1 MSKET
6 LHKYWVYS
14 EYLERNKN
22 NANLE
27 LISKTVTW
35 DTLIIIEYDST
46 QIAVSANAVDLLD
59 KELKE
64 RDILEVNIRYSDR
77 FKQLVV
83 VVTL

>member
-1 MSKET
+1 MLT
-6 LHKYWVYS
+6 
-14 EYLERNKN
+14 
-22 NANLE
+22 LE

-77 FKQLVV
+77 FK
-83 VVTL
+83 

>member
-1 MSKET
+1 MLT
-6 LHKYWVYS
+6 
-14 EYLERNKN
+14 
-22 NANLE
+22 LE

-46 QIAVSANAVDLLD
+46 QIAVSSNAIDLLD

>member
-1 MSKET
+1 MLT
-6 LHKYWVYS
+6 
-14 EYLERNKN
+14 
-22 NANLE
+22 LE

-77 FKQLVV
+77 FKQLVAV
-83 VVTL
+83 ATL

>member
-1 MSKET
+1 MLT
-6 LHKYWVYS
+6 
-14 EYLERNKN
+14 
-22 NANLE
+22 LE

-35 DTLIIIEYDST
+35 DTLMIIEYDST
-46 QIAVSANAVDLLD
+46 QIAVSSNAIDLLD
-59 KELKE
+59 KELKG

>member
-1 MSKET
+1 MLT
-6 LHKYWVYS
+6 
-14 EYLERNKN
+14 
-22 NANLE
+22 LE
-27 LISKTVTW
+27 LISKIVTW

-46 QIAVSANAVDLLD
+46 QIAVSSNAIDLLD

>member
-1 MSKET
+1 MLT
-6 LHKYWVYS
+6 
-14 EYLERNKN
+14 
-22 NANLE
+22 LE

>member
-1 MSKET
+1 MLT
-6 LHKYWVYS
+6 
-14 EYLERNKN
+14 
-22 NANLE
+22 LE
-27 LISKTVTW
+27 LISKIVTW

-46 QIAVSANAVDLLD
+46 QIAILSNAIDLLD

-64 RDILEVNIRYSDR
+64 RDILEVNIRYSDI

>member
-1 MSKET
+1 MLT
-6 LHKYWVYS
+6 
-14 EYLERNKN
+14 
-22 NANLE
+22 LE

-83 VVTL
+83 IVTL

>member
-1 MSKET
+1 MLT
-6 LHKYWVYS
+6 
-14 EYLERNKN
+14 
-22 NANLE
+22 LE
-27 LISKTVTW
+27 LISKTVTY

-46 QIAVSANAVDLLD
+46 QIAVSSNAIDLLD

>member
-1 MSKET
+1 MLT
-6 LHKYWVYS
+6 
-14 EYLERNKN
+14 
-22 NANLE
+22 LE

-35 DTLIIIEYDST
+35 DTLMIIEYDST
-46 QIAVSANAVDLLD
+46 QIVVSSNAIDLLD
-59 KELKE
+59 KELKG

>member
-1 MSKET
+1 MLT
-6 LHKYWVYS
+6 
-14 EYLERNKN
+14 
-22 NANLE
+22 LE

-64 RDILEVNIRYSDR
+64 RDILEVNIRYSDK

>member
-1 MSKET
+1 MLT
-6 LHKYWVYS
+6 
-14 EYLERNKN
+14 
-22 NANLE
+22 LE

-35 DTLIIIEYDST
+35 NTLIIIEYDSKS
-46 QIAVSANAVDLLD
+46 IIVSANAIDLLD

-64 RDILEVNIRYSDR
+64 QNILEANIIYSDR

>member
-1 MSKET
+1 MLT
-6 LHKYWVYS
+6 
-14 EYLERNKN
+14 
-22 NANLE
+22 LE
-27 LISKTVTW
+27 LISKTVTC

-46 QIAVSANAVDLLD
+46 QIAVSSNAIDLLD

>member
-1 MSKET
+1 MLT
-6 LHKYWVYS
+6 
-14 EYLERNKN
+14 
-22 NANLE
+22 LE

-35 DTLIIIEYDST
+35 DTLMIIEYDST
-46 QIAVSANAVDLLD
+46 QIAVSSNAIDLLD

>member
-1 MSKET
+1 MLT
-6 LHKYWVYS
+6 
-14 EYLERNKN
+14 
-22 NANLE
+22 LE

-83 VVTL
+83 AVTL

>member
-1 MSKET
+1 MLT
-6 LHKYWVYS
+6 
-14 EYLERNKN
+14 
-22 NANLE
+22 LE

-46 QIAVSANAVDLLD
+46 QIAVSSNAIDLLD

-83 VVTL
+83 VVTFSYCIFMC

>member
-1 MSKET
+1 MLT
-6 LHKYWVYS
+6 
-14 EYLERNKN
+14 
-22 NANLE
+22 LE

-46 QIAVSANAVDLLD
+46 QVAISANAVELLD
-59 KELKE
+59 KELKG
-64 RDILEVNIRYSDR
+64 RDILETNIRYSDR